1 MKKLMFAIVALNIL
15 GFYSCTDD
23 FGTSEITYVKATAIY
38 GDLDEQR
45 NIPLNAASKELINPG
60 KIYVS
65 DDLLLIGE
73 EGEGIH
79 VYDNSDP
86 ENPTATSFIQ
96 IPFNREFYVHNNAIY
111 AESVYDMLKIDI
123 SDKSAPRLI
132 NRSENAFI
140 QEFTFTNAN
149 GEALI
154 GFEYETVTEELDL
167 NTSIWELASTGN
179 NVFLDFEAK
188 IIPESAVPSSFAGS
202 SQSSI
207 GTVNRIAVNEDYVYT
222 ISRQFLTV
230 FKDEGNIEFKGTH
243 FIGWDMETI
252 YPQGDALFIGTRT
265 SMQIIN
271 VSSPENPI
279 EEGSF
284 WHATACDPVL
294 PDGDVAYVTLRTSDA
309 NMCPGDENA
318 LVSVNVSDIRNPY
331 QIQEIPMESPFGM
344 TLIAD
349 ILYVGEGENGLK
361 LFDATD
367 RTHLTEIKHDETVK
381 AYDIIAHPTKPN
393 LILIAS
399 PNGFGQ
405 YEIDGVTEDLSL
417 LSWISH

>member
-1 MKKLMFAIVALNIL
+1 MKKLMLAIVVLNIIS
-15 GFYSCTDD
+15 FTSCTED

-45 NIPLNAASKELINPG
+45 NLQLNVAAKELVNPG

-96 IPFNREFYVHNNAIY
+96 IPSNREFYVHNNSIY
-111 AESVYDMLKIDI
+111 AESIYDMLKIDI
-123 SDKSAPRLI
+123 SDKSAPRLT
-132 NRSENAFI
+132 NRVENAFI
-140 QEFTFTNAN
+140 REFTNAS
-149 GEALI
+149 GQTLI
-154 GFEYETVTEELDL
+154 GFEYETVTEELDP
-167 NTSIWELASTGN
+167 NTSIWNLANTGQ
-179 NVFLDFEAK
+179 NVFVDFQDRL
-188 IIPESAVPSSFAGS
+188 IPESAVPSSFAGS

-207 GTVNRIAVNEDYVYT
+207 GTVNRIAVNEDYVFT
-222 ISRQFLTV
+222 ISRRFLTV
-230 FKDEGNIEFKGTH
+230 FKDEGNLEIKGTH
-243 FIGWDMETI
+243 DVGWDMETI
-252 YPQGDALFIGTRT
+252 YPQEDALFIGTRT

-271 VSSPENPI
+271 ITSPEQPI
-279 EEGSF
+279 VEGF
-284 WHATACDPVL
+284 FFHATACDPVL
-294 PDGDVAYVTLRTSDA
+294 PDGDIAYVTLRTGDED
-309 NMCPGDENA
+309 MCPGDENA

-361 LFDATD
+361 LFDASD
-367 RTHLTEIKHDETVK
+367 RTNLKEIKHDETVQ

-399 PNGFGQ
+399 PDGFGQ